1 MKYNQIAVIGLG
13 RFGMSLI
20 IEFNRLGCEVLA
32 IDTDENKV
40 SDVADIVTHAVQADA
55 MDEQVLK
62 SLGVRNLDVVIV
74 AIGENVQA
82 SILTTI
88 ILKELGV
95 KKVVAKAQN
104 SMHGKVLEKVGAD
117 LVIYPEREIAIK
129 LARTLTSENILDQ
142 INLSPN
148 YSIMELVAPK
158 IFVDKSLVDIG
169 VRKKMGISILA
180 IKRGDEIIV
189 ALRAGLV
196 INAGDILVALGKNED
211 LEKLD
216 ELES

>member
-1 MKYNQIAVIGLG
+1 MKHKQVAVIGLG

-20 IEFNRLGCEVLA
+20 REFNRLGCEVLA
-32 IDTDENKV
+32 IDNDNNKINEV
-40 SDVADIVTHAVQADA
+40 SDIVTHAVQADA

-62 SLGVRNLDVVIV
+62 SLGIRNLDVVIV
-74 AIGENVQA
+74 AIGQKVQA
-82 SILTTI
+82 NILTTI

-104 SMHGKVLEKVGAD
+104 SMHGKVLEKIGAD

-129 LARTLTSENILDQ
+129 LARTLTSQNILDQ
-142 INLSPN
+142 INLSPD
-148 YSIMELVAPK
+148 YSIMELVAPM
-158 IFVDKSLVDIG
+158 IFVGKSLAEIG
-169 VRKKMGISILA
+169 VRKKMAITILA

-211 LEKLD
+211 LQKLD